1 MDRPGVYQIR
11 VRGELGQ
18 EWSAWFD
25 GFGVHPASD
34 GVTSLLGVVADQA
47 ALHGVLAR
55 IRDLGLELVSV
66 KRIEERTQPARK
78 GGRT

>member
-1 MDRPGVYQIR
+1 MDRPGAYQIR
-11 VRGELGQ
+11 VRGELGP
-18 EWSAWFD
+18 EWSSWFD

-34 GVTSLLGVVADQA
+34 GITSLVGLVADQA

-66 KRIEERTQPARK
+66 RRIEQRTQSART